1 MNMRKF
7 YQILPTPQSVVLEER
22 IADTEYYRIK
32 KSSSPHTLLGKME
45 ENCLTNLNNK
55 FQNFVDVHGISMLYN
70 TNEFHTIE
78 QDIIQKRVLVKTNN
92 HNYSQYYVYVF
103 FLPQGAEM
111 VFCLDK
117 PKERVVYHW
126 DCYRKTFDN
135 VEDAENFLHE
145 EEITWDM
152 E

>member
-1 MNMRKF
+1 MRKF

-32 KSSSPHTLLGKME
+32 KNSSPHTLLGKME

-55 FQNFVDVHGISMLYN
+55 FQHFVDVHGISMLYN

-92 HNYSQYYVYVF
+92 HNYSEYYVYVF
-103 FLPQGAEM
+103 FLPKNAEM
-111 VFCLDK
+111 VFLFDK
-117 PKERVVYHW
+117 PKERVHYQW

-135 VEDAENFLHE
+135 VEDAKKFLYE
-145 EEITWDM
+145 EEIIWDI

>member
-1 MNMRKF
+1 MRKF

-32 KSSSPHTLLGKME
+32 KSSRPHTLLGKIE
-45 ENCLTNLNNK
+45 ENCLNCLNNK
-55 FQNFVDVHGISMLYN
+55 FQNFVDVYGISMLHN

-78 QDIIQKRVLVKTNN
+78 QDIIQKRVLIKTNN
-92 HNYSQYYVYVF
+92 HNYSEYYVYVF
-103 FLPQGAEM
+103 FLPQTSEM

-117 PKERVVYHW
+117 PKEEVFYNW
-126 DCYRKTFDN
+126 ECYRKTFDN